1 MRCFAGYNFNKSSDR
16 YNLFLRGQ
24 DGEYDYLYE
33 RTYLSRNGVYP
44 NTFSQQTSLT
54 QGAFKIN
61 GKQKS
66 DKWLVAS
73 NVLFEMPKLP
83 IGIFLDLTSFHNE
96 YKETLNGIPT
106 GDVIKEIKFLY
117 NAGIYFNI
125 EINEKPLL
133 GIYMPL
139 FYSKEIHDSYVFG
152 QNQERFSDIGIL
164 QKITFVLNLN
174 EINPFTIKKNIKP

>member
-16 YNLFLRGQ
+16 YNLFVKGQ
-24 DGEYDYLYE
+24 DGEYDYMYD

-44 NTFSQQTSLT
+44 STFSQQSSLT
-54 QGAFKIN
+54 QGAFKTN
-61 GKQKS
+61 CKQES

-73 NVLFEMPKLP
+73 NLIFELPKLP
-83 IGIFLDLTSFHNE
+83 LGIFLDLASFYNE
-96 YKETLNGIPT
+96 YDENINGINT
-106 GDVIKEIKFLY
+106 GKVIEEIKFLY
-117 NAGIYFNI
+117 NAGICFNI

-152 QNQERFSDIGIL
+152 QNQKRFSDIGLL

-174 EINPFTIKKNIKP
+174 EINPFTIIKNIKP